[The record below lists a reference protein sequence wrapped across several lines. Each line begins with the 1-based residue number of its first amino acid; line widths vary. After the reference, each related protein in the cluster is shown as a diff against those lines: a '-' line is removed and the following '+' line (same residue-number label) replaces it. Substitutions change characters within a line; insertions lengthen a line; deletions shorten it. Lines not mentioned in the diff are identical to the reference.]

1 MVGPVWPDLGP
12 FGMRFWPC
20 GPGGGGR
27 RGAGAAFGEVAWP
40 CCEGGGGTRLIP
52 ALPPPEDAP
61 TTPEDPLFRGLAGM
75 FFLKEKWDTVVTGAF
90 FGRFSTTITNSS
102 CRNLEFSQNSLSFS
116 ENS

>member
-52 ALPPPEDAP
+52 ALPPLEDAP

-75 FFLKEKWDTVVTGAF
+75 FFLKDK
-90 FGRFSTTITNSS
+90 
-102 CRNLEFSQNSLSFS
+102 LETMVFYSL
-116 ENS
+116 ENNVNNIHFIFHIISHKRPWTALLVPIY

>member
-20 GPGGGGR
+20 GPGGGGGGR
-27 RGAGAAFGEVAWP
+27 SGAGAAFGEVAWP

-75 FFLKEKWDTVVTGAF
+75 FFLKEEWDTTIVIGF
-90 FGRFSTTITNSS
+90 FWT
-102 CRNLEFSQNSLSFS
+102 SFRKYHQLTQVG
-116 ENS
+116 ET